1 MSDKRQWDAGASYA
15 GLAVQMGVIIAIGA
29 YGGVRL
35 DRWLNLSPLFT
46 VVCSLA
52 AIALAMYVMI
62 HKLTHNKEK

>member
-35 DRWLNLSPLFT
+35 DRWLDLSPLF
-46 VVCSLA
+46 VIVCSLA
-52 AIALAMYVMI
+52 SIALAMYVMI
-62 HKLTHNKEK
+62 YKLTQNKEK

>member
-15 GLAVQMGVIIAIGA
+15 GLAFQMGVIIAIGA

-35 DRWLNLSPLFT
+35 DSWLNLSPLFT
-46 VVCSLA
+46 IVCSLA

-62 HKLTHNKEK
+62 HKLTQNKEK

>member
-35 DRWLNLSPLFT
+35 DRWLDLSPLFVIVLLQNACGKT
-46 VVCSLA
+46 ESPNLP
-52 AIALAMYVMI
+52 
-62 HKLTHNKEK
+62 KGF